1 MKKQQLV
8 ALFGDSLLI
17 DTVEASLQNREE
29 LGIVRIQNGVND
41 VAERLKAVCPDL
53 IILDS
58 NDPNTQF
65 LLPFFKEQASVPL
78 LCLDVSCNTV
88 VALSCQHYTARTT
101 NDLTHVIQM
110 QTAQRPIAVGLP
122 SV

>member
-8 ALFGDSLLI
+8 ALFGDSLII
-17 DTVEASLQNREE
+17 DTVEASLQKKEE

-58 NDPNTQF
+58 NDPNAQF
-65 LLPFFKEQASVPL
+65 LLTFFLEQANVPL
-78 LCLDVSCNTV
+78 LCLDASCKTV

-101 NDLTHVIQM
+101 SDLTHVIQM
-110 QTAQRPIAVGLP
+110 QTAQRPATAMLP

>member
-8 ALFGDSLLI
+8 ALFGDSLII
-17 DTVEASLQNREE
+17 DTVEASLQKKEE

-58 NDPNTQF
+58 NDPNAQF
-65 LLPFFKEQASVPL
+65 LLAFFLEQANVPL
-78 LCLDVSCNTV
+78 LCLDASCKTV

-110 QTAQRPIAVGLP
+110 QTAQQAMPAGLP

>member
-1 MKKQQLV
+1 MKKKQVV

-17 DTVEASLQNREE
+17 DTVEASLRNKEE
-29 LGIVRIQNGVND
+29 LGIVRIQNSTND
-41 VAERLKAVCPDL
+41 VTERLKALSPDL

-58 NDPNTQF
+58 NDSSNQSLF
-65 LLPFFKEQASVPL
+65 SFFKEQASIPL

-88 VALSCQHYTARTT
+88 VALSCQHYTARTS

-110 QTAQRPIAVGLP
+110 QTTQPPIAAGL
-122 SV
+122 SNC

>member
-1 MKKQQLV
+1 MEKQRLV

-17 DTVEASLQNREE
+17 DTVEATLQNREE
-29 LGIVRIQNGVND
+29 LGIVRIPNSVND
-41 VAERLKAVCPDL
+41 VTEHLRALCPDL

-58 NDPNTQF
+58 SDPNTQF
-65 LLPFFKEQASVPL
+65 LLPSFLEQASVPL

-101 NDLTHVIQM
+101 NELTHVIQM
-110 QTAQRPIAVGLP
+110 QTAQRPATAGLA
-122 SV
+122 SI